1 MEKRI
6 VRCGVQELAISGESE
21 QIDTELIVT
30 METEDKESIQL
41 RFSNE
46 AAQQLRNGI
55 NVTLNKK

>member
-6 VRCGVQELAISGESE
+6 VRCGVQGLAILGESE

-46 AAQQLRNGI
+46 AVEQLRNGI

>member
-6 VRCGVQELAISGESE
+6 VRCGVQGLAILGKSE

-30 METEDKESIQL
+30 METEDNESIQL

-55 NVTLNKK
+55 TATLNK